1 MYDGYEQKDEVVQ
14 LYLDDIIPNRFQPRE
29 VFDETALKELAVSIK
44 EHGVIQPIIV
54 RNVNGKYEIIAGERR
69 YKASALAGLTK
80 IPAIIRN
87 LDDKESSKVA
97 LLENL
102 QRRNLNPIEEARTYQ
117 KILELDQ
124 MTQDEL
130 AKTMGKSQ
138 SSVSNKLRLL
148 SLPEE
153 IQDAILKERISERH
167 ARALLNVEDPNVQKE
182 LVDKI
187 ISTKMSVR
195 ALEEEIQ
202 KMRGKDASEIP
213 IETNLS
219 AASTGFLDTTPLT
232 PTASAVQEQTSNYG
246 KVVIAPPK
254 EMQEEMNQPEN
265 TQPEVLKE
273 EKEEEIPTSRF
284 VNYGEIGKEENR
296 DIGFN
301 GVALPNTTQTINVD
315 QVRQNATDIK
325 RAPTAGAAL
334 DNLLNIQQPVTN
346 PISIEE
352 KKQKEDYF
360 SLPNISA
367 MKIDNENLPPEA
379 QTKEPVI
386 ANPVIPVSNMPEM
399 PEMPPVTPP
408 MDDKVTGSV
417 AVLPT
422 IVSPVGGYSSQE
434 ATQKL
439 KELIVDLKDHGVKIT
454 ADEMN
459 FPTSYQVII
468 KIEK

>member
-301 GVALPNTTQTINVD
+301 GVALPNATQTINVD

-408 MDDKVTGSV
+408 MDDKINGSV

>member
-352 KKQKEDYF
+352 KKQREDYF

-386 ANPVIPVSNMPEM
+386 ANPVIPVSNMSEM

-408 MDDKVTGSV
+408 MDDKINGSV